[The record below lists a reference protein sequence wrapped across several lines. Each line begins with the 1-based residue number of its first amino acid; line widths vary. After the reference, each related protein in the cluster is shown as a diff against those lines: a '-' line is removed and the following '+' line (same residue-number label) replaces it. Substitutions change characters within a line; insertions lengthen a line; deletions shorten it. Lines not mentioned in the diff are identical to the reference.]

1 MIKLVERAVT
11 TVDPITG
18 PKERQLTLATVD
30 ESILAM
36 NSSEHQAHGLAIGLD
51 PGIGND
57 LTVAVK
63 ELHHTSGYKV
73 ERKLSLTLLVHL
85 LANIT
90 DGEIASIVVRDHD
103 YTGQSTK
110 Y

>member
-1 MIKLVERAVT
+1 MIKLVERTVT
-11 TVDPITG
+11 TNDPVTG
-18 PKERQLTLATVD
+18 PKERQLTLATVED
-30 ESILAM
+30 SVLAM
-36 NSSEHQAHGLAIGLD
+36 NGSVHQAHGLAIGLD
-51 PGIGND
+51 PSITND

-63 ELHHTSGYKV
+63 ELHHTGGYKV

-90 DGEIASIVVRDHD
+90 DGEIAEIAARDHD
-103 YTGQSTK
+103 HAGRSTK